1 MHVPVC
7 QRIDPSSPSSSL
19 RRAGDDEGLG
29 AEAGRA
35 AEIAVDGV
43 GRAMRARAE
52 NVALQAWKQNTSS
65 IATYKYG
72 RNEHTHGH
80 QQNFSWGAIK
90 ILLGRS

>member
-7 QRIDPSSPSSSL
+7 QRIDPSPSSTL

-29 AEAGRA
+29 AEAGR

-52 NVALQAWKQNTSS
+52 NVALQTWKEYTSS

-72 RNEHTHGH
+72 RNVLTHGH
-80 QQNFSWGAIK
+80 HQNFSRGAK
-90 ILLGRS
+90 KSFREELKK

>member
-1 MHVPVC
+1 MHIPVC
-7 QRIDPSSPSSSL
+7 QRIDPSSSSSSL
-19 RRAGDDEGLG
+19 RRAGDDEGLK

-35 AEIAVDGV
+35 EIVVDGV

-52 NVALQAWKQNTSS
+52 NVALQKWKQNTSS